1 MTGRPKRTPTEPLQ
15 GIVPW
20 ALLATLGV
28 LVGITMP
35 GLGSGAWPFDPP
47 SVDPRG
53 VLGPLVR
60 VADREWDLGILRST
74 AILAG
79 LLVALAAAGSWRFRT
94 WPRWAAVGLAAVVCA
109 MLLVPAVLLQVGLRD
124 ATAPWYF
131 TNDSTYQIEIAGD
144 LVLDGDD
151 PYGHDYGDSG
161 LENFYPAADDEEAAF
176 DRAARHHFAYF
187 PGTALTAAAWRVL
200 PRPWDDYRLFVLL
213 ATLAL
218 LPAAL
223 LFPGP
228 LVVRLAVGSG
238 LAANPL
244 IVQGAWFGTADA
256 PALLALVL
264 SFALVTRGHSV
275 WAGAALGAAL
285 ALKQFA
291 LVALPFLAVML
302 LVARVPRRTLYQSG
316 AAFAGIFLATVL
328 PFLIADPGALWD
340 DTVAYGADTYRIVG
354 YGLAALL
361 LNLGAIDD
369 RFGDYPFLPLTLLV
383 WLPITAWLLWS
394 QWRAKTGWAAA
405 AGFSVSM
412 FVLLFLSRVFQSS
425 YLAWPLTGI
434 GLALLLASAPG
445 TSPGPSPSGAAGSE
459 APE

>member
-1 MTGRPKRTPTEPLQ
+1 MTRVT
-15 GIVPW
+15 PW

-35 GLGSGAWPFDPP
+35 DLGSAAWPFDPP
-47 SVDPRG
+47 SVRPRG
-53 VLGPLVR
+53 ILGPLVR
-60 VADREWDLGILRST
+60 LADREWDLGILRST
-74 AILAG
+74 AVLAG
-79 LLVALAAAGSWRFRT
+79 LLVALAAAASWRFRT
-94 WPRWAAVGLAAVVCA
+94 WPRWAAIGLTSVVCA
-109 MLLVPAVLLQVGLRD
+109 MLLLPAVLLQVGLRD

-144 LVLDGDD
+144 LIVDGNN

-161 LENFYPAADDEEAAF
+161 LERFYPAADDEEAAF

-187 PGTALTAAAWRVL
+187 PGTALTAAAWRLL
-200 PRPWDDYRLFVLL
+200 PSPWDDYRLFVLL
-213 ATLAL
+213 ATFAL

-228 LVVRLAVGSG
+228 LVVRLAVGAG

-244 IVQGAWFGTADA
+244 IVHGAWFGTADA

-264 SFALVTRGHSV
+264 SFALVVRGHPV
-275 WAGAALGAAL
+275 WAAASLGAAL

-302 LVARVPRRTLYQSG
+302 LVARVPRRTLYQAG
-316 AAFAGIFLATVL
+316 AAFAGVFLATVL
-328 PFLIADPGALWD
+328 PFLIADPEALWD
-340 DTVAYGADTYRIVG
+340 DTIAYGADTYRIVG
-354 YGLAALL
+354 YGLSDVLL
-361 LNLGAIDD
+361 GLGVLDD
-369 RFGDYPFLPLTLLV
+369 RFGYYPFVPLAILV

-394 QWRAKTGWAAA
+394 QWRARTSWAAA

-412 FVLLFLSRVFQSS
+412 FVLLFLSRVFQTS
-425 YLAWPLTGI
+425 YLLWPLTGI
-434 GLALLLASAPG
+434 ALAVLLASASG
-445 TSPGPSPSGAAGSE
+445 TSRGPSPASASGSE
-459 APE
+459 SR

>member
-1 MTGRPKRTPTEPLQ
+1 
-15 GIVPW
+15 
-20 ALLATLGV
+20 LATLGV

-35 GLGSGAWPFDPP
+35 DLGSGAWPFAPP

-53 VLGPLVR
+53 ILGPLVR

-79 LLVALAAAGSWRFRT
+79 LLVALAAAASWRFRT
-94 WPRWAAVGLAAVVCA
+94 WPRWAAVGLTALVCA
-109 MLLVPAVLLQVGLRD
+109 MLLVPAALLQVGLRD

-144 LVLDGDD
+144 LVLDGDN

-187 PGTALTAAAWRVL
+187 PGTALTAAAWRAL

-228 LVVRLAVGSG
+228 LVSRLAVGAA

-244 IVQGAWFGTADA
+244 LVKGAWFGTADA

-264 SFALVTRGHSV
+264 AFALLARGRPV
-275 WAGAALGAAL
+275 WAGASLGVAL

-302 LVARVPRRTLYQSG
+302 LVARVPRKTLYQAG
-316 AAFAGIFLATVL
+316 AAFGGVFLATVL

-340 DTVAYGADTYRIVG
+340 DTVTYGADTYRIVG

-361 LNLGAIDD
+361 LNLGVLDD
-369 RFGDYPFLPLTLLV
+369 RFGSYPFVPLAIVFWLPL
-383 WLPITAWLLWS
+383 TAWLLWS
-394 QWRAKTGWAAA
+394 QWRVRTAWAGA
-405 AGFSVSM
+405 AGFAISM

-425 YLAWPLTGI
+425 YLIWPLTGI
-434 GLALLLASAPG
+434 GLALLLASAER
-445 TSPGPSPSGAAGSE
+445 TSRAPSPSEASPSAAAE
-459 APE
+459 